1 MTGHQAYRKVMSNL
15 NPVSRL
21 SEFKLLNTF
30 LTSLPYYH
38 CISSSTKVSFKE
50 YLKIKPTFA
59 SEINLIFHENFWI
72 FQFF

>member
-15 NPVSRL
+15 NPVSHL

-38 CISSSTKVSFKE
+38 CISSSTKVSFKGIFKNKTNFC
-50 YLKIKPTFA
+50 LRNKPYFP
-59 SEINLIFHENFWI
+59 
-72 FQFF
+72 